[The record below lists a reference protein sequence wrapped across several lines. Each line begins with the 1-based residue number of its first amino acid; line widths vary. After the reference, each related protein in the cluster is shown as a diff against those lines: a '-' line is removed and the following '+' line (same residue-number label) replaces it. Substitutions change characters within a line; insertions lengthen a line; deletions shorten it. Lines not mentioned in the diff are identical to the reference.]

1 MHLRPLRELV
11 SAPVCAHWIDELVRD
26 LMQTG
31 GQVLLGVSEGIRFGG
46 QL

>member
-1 MHLRPLRELV
+1 MHLSSLPELGG
-11 SAPVCAHWIDELVRD
+11 APVRAGRIYVLVRD

-31 GQVLLGVSEGIRFGG
+31 GQVLLRVSEGIRFGG